1 MLILVIGFF
10 TPEEY
15 RKYIAYLNGERK
27 RQFSSQAPPPPVMV
41 RQLSGRSSKQNTLR
55 SSADQS
61 NERMTVIEKDKHE
74 KTEPDTDEKRRTAP
88 RSHSQRNKENKHSK
102 STTDSTK

>member
-1 MLILVIGFF
+1 MIILVIGFF

-61 NERMTVIEKDKHE
+61 NERTSVIE
-74 KTEPDTDEKRRTAP
+74 KTEPDADEKRRTAP
-88 RSHSQRNKENKHSK
+88 RSHSQRNKENKHNE
-102 STTDSTK
+102 STTDSSK